1 MDRGFSLAPV
11 ATSSARTLDVDT
23 VRQAWIDAGRPGLF
37 RYFEREYR
45 EKHQA
50 QAAKAP
56 RAEIWIRQKGTRR
69 QAYWRVFGSG
79 ATFEGVEITKA
90 DRAEREGR
98 ITVGNL
104 VDAVVVMYEE
114 PVTQ

>member
-1 MDRGFSLAPV
+1 MDQGFSLASV

-23 VRQAWIDAGRPGLF
+23 VRQAWLDAGRPGLF
-37 RYFEREYR
+37 SAFSRSFLA
-45 EKHQA
+45 KHEA
-50 QAAKAP
+50 MAAEAP
-56 RAEIWIRQKGTRR
+56 RIELWIRRKGTRR

-79 ATFEGVEITKA
+79 ATFEWVEITKA

-98 ITVGNL
+98 ITVGPL
-104 VDAVVVMYEE
+104 VDAAVVMYEE

>member
-1 MDRGFSLAPV
+1 MNEARPF
-11 ATSSARTLDVDT
+11 ATSGAVNASFLSADA
-23 VRQAWIDAGRPGLF
+23 VRQAWIDAGRPGLLRSF
-37 RYFEREYR
+37 DREYR

-50 QAAKAP
+50 QAADAP
-56 RAEIWIRQKGTRR
+56 RVELWIRRKLTRR

-79 ATFEGVEITKA
+79 ATFEWVEITKA

-98 ITVGNL
+98 ITVGPL
-104 VDAVVVMYEE
+104 VDAAVVMYEE